1 MTTAAA
7 GEGCARAALRGCVSL
22 ERGRSMGFSCFAMF
36 MLVSAMLYAQPAVVV
51 APLDKSIPPGVT
63 IVPPSDPSFGP
74 LVDGLVPVSARPVVR
89 PILPYSIVVRNN
101 STLPILVVTIYADVV
116 DAQGRLSSVGQAQ
129 YSPGGFPFVKNN
141 PHPLLPQGG
150 SVFFPPDEVYTTTIR
165 LLQQNMPVEAR
176 FYNKTLELPAFYDS
190 ARSVTFV
197 LDSLLFA
204 DGKFVGPDKAH
215 WFEDWS
221 NRTSAHR
228 ALDEAVLSFR
238 GRSVDDL
245 KAYLAKPPRGPA
257 NSRWGGEVRHRAKV
271 YEDYLRQKGPD
282 ALFDDVQIDEER
294 LSSLPIHR

>member
-1 MTTAAA
+1 MNSSRLAIF
-7 GEGCARAALRGCVSL
+7 V
-22 ERGRSMGFSCFAMF
+22 
-36 MLVSAMLYAQPAVVV
+36 LVSAILYAQPAVGI
-51 APLDKSIPPGVT
+51 APFDKSIPPGVT
-63 IVPPSDPSFGP
+63 VVPPSDPSFAS

-101 STLPILVVTIYADVV
+101 STLPILIVTIYVDVV
-116 DAQGRLSSVGQAQ
+116 DAQGHLSSVGQAQ
-129 YSPGGFPFVKNN
+129 YSPGGFAFVKDN
-141 PHPLLPQGG
+141 PHPLLPQEG
-150 SVFFPPDEVYTTTIR
+150 SVFFPPDEVYTNAIQ
-165 LLQQNMPVEAR
+165 LLQHNMPVETR
-176 FYNKTLELPAFYDS
+176 RYNKTLELPAFYDS

-228 ALDEAVLSFR
+228 ALDEAILSFR

-257 NSRWGGEVRHRAKV
+257 NSRWGGEVRHRARV

-282 ALFDDVQIDEER
+282 ALFDDVQIDEAR
-294 LSSLPIHR
+294 LSSLPLHR